1 MNTMMGADLLVQCL
15 IQEHVRFVFGIPGG
29 QLCPILD
36 AIRRFGTDE
45 GLQFVM
51 TRHEQAAAHMADAYA
66 RVTGE
71 PGVCIGTVGP
81 GAADLVP
88 GVYPAWAD
96 SIPLVVLTAQ
106 NQTWKSYPERGSMQ
120 SLDQLGLFAPIVKW
134 SARVTHWQRIP
145 ELTQRAFRVAVSGRP
160 RPVHLDLHVD
170 ALMAPVDEATLTYRP
185 APPERYRPLQG
196 PVAPAGLI
204 EAAARLLVEAE
215 RPLIHPGGGA
225 LRAGAW
231 DEVRELAEYLS
242 APVTTSQGACGVL
255 PEDHPLCLIPG
266 GYGAL
271 GAQAAADVVLLVGG
285 RLGDVDFWGQP
296 PFWGEPETQ
305 KLIQIDIEPENVGLN
320 RPVDLALLGDA
331 QATLRALLEAVKRLT
346 PPVPERP
353 ELAEY
358 RATQDAWLAQ
368 FQEGAN
374 SNKRPIHPLR
384 LMRDVRAFFPRDAIS
399 VVDGGNTTLWAHYL
413 NRIYEP
419 RSFLWAAD
427 SGHLGTGLPYAIGAK
442 LARPD
447 RPVYAISG
455 DGSFGLNIQELE
467 TAARLKLPLVVV
479 VVNDQQWGMIK
490 AAQMAAYD
498 ARYIGVDFNDVRYDQ
513 VAKAM
518 GCWGERVEDPR
529 HITPALERAV
539 ASGKPAVLDVVVD
552 QWANLTPPDLENL
565 DAVWMEGCELPW

>member
-1 MNTMMGADLLVQCL
+1 MDEIMGADLLVKCL
-15 IQEHVRFVFGIPGG
+15 IQENVRFVFGIPGG

-36 AIRRFGTDE
+36 AIRRLGVDAGMRFIT
-45 GLQFVM
+45 

-71 PGVCIGTVGP
+71 PGICLGTVGP

-88 GVYPAWAD
+88 GVYAAWAD

-120 SLDQLGLFAPIVKW
+120 SLDQIGLFEPITKW
-134 SARVTHWQRIP
+134 SARVTHWERIP
-145 ELTQRAFRVAVSGRP
+145 ELVQRAFRVAISGRP

-170 ALMAPVDEATLTYRP
+170 VLVATGDEESLAYHPATP
-185 APPERYRPLQG
+185 KRYRPDRR
-196 PVAPAGLI
+196 PVAQPEVI
-204 EAAARLLVEAE
+204 ERAAQMLVEAE
-215 RPLIHPGGGA
+215 RPLIHPGGGV
-225 LRAGAW
+225 LRSDAW

-242 APVTTSQGACGVL
+242 ATVTTSQGACGVL

-271 GAQAAADVVLLVGG
+271 GAQALADVVLLVGG

-296 PFWGEPETQ
+296 PFWGEPDQQ
-305 KLIQIDIEPENVGLN
+305 KLVQIDIDPENIALN
-320 RPVDLALLGDA
+320 RPVDLALVGDA
-331 QATLRALLEAVKRLT
+331 RATLRALIEAVKRLT
-346 PPVPERP
+346 SPLPERP
-353 ELAEY
+353 EMAEY
-358 RATQDAWLAQ
+358 RTTQEIWLAQ
-368 FQEGAN
+368 FEKDAVTD
-374 SNKRPIHPLR
+374 KKPIHPLR
-384 LMRDVRAFFPRDAIS
+384 MVRDVRAFFPRDAIC
-399 VVDGGNTTLWAHYL
+399 VVDGGNTNVWAHYL
-413 NRIYEP
+413 NRTYQP
-419 RSFLWAAD
+419 RSFLWASD
-427 SGHLGTGLPYAIGAK
+427 SGHLGSGLPYAISAK

-447 RPVYAISG
+447 RPVYAICG
-455 DGSFGLNIQELE
+455 DGAFGLNIQELE
-467 TAARLKLPLVVV
+467 TAARLKLPFIVIIA
-479 VVNDQQWGMIK
+479 NDRQWGMIK

-513 VAKAM
+513 VAQAM
-518 GCWGERVEDPR
+518 GCWGERVTDPGE
-529 HITPALERAV
+529 ITPALERAM

>member
-1 MNTMMGADLLVQCL
+1 MGEIMGADLLVKCL
-15 IQEHVRFVFGIPGG
+15 IQEDVRFVFGIPGG

-36 AIRRFGTDE
+36 AIRRLGVDA
-45 GLQFVM
+45 GLRFIT

-88 GVYPAWAD
+88 GVYAAWAD

-120 SLDQLGLFAPIVKW
+120 SLDQIGLFEPITKW
-134 SARVTHWQRIP
+134 SARVTHWERIP
-145 ELTQRAFRVAVSGRP
+145 ELVQRAFRVAISGRP

-170 ALMAPVDEATLTYRP
+170 VLVATGDVESLTYHP
-185 APPERYRPLQG
+185 AAPNRYRPDRR
-196 PVAPAGLI
+196 PVAQSELI
-204 EAAARLLVEAE
+204 ERAAEMLVEAE
-215 RPLIHPGGGA
+215 RPLIHPGGGV
-225 LRAGAW
+225 LRSAAW

-242 APVTTSQGACGVL
+242 ATVTTSQGACGVL

-271 GAQAAADVVLLVGG
+271 GAQAMADMVLLVGG

-296 PFWGEPETQ
+296 PFWGEPDQQ
-305 KLIQIDIEPENVGLN
+305 KLVQIDIDPENVALN
-320 RPVDLALLGDA
+320 RPVDLALVGDA
-331 QATLRALLEAVKRLT
+331 RATLRALIEAVKRRTSPL
-346 PPVPERP
+346 PEHP
-353 ELAEY
+353 EMAEY
-358 RATQDAWLAQ
+358 RTTQEIWLAQ
-368 FQEGAN
+368 FERDAT
-374 SNKRPIHPLR
+374 SDNKPIHPLR
-384 LMRDVRAFFPRDAIS
+384 VMRDVRAFFPRDAIC
-399 VVDGGNTTLWAHYL
+399 VADGGNTNVWAHYL
-413 NRIYEP
+413 NRTYEP

-427 SGHLGTGLPYAIGAK
+427 SGHLGIGLPYAIGAK

-447 RPVYAISG
+447 RPVYAICG
-455 DGSFGLNIQELE
+455 DGAFGLNIQELE
-467 TAARLKLPLVVV
+467 TAARLKLPFIVIIA
-479 VVNDQQWGMIK
+479 NDRQWGMIK
-490 AAQMAAYD
+490 AAQMASYD
-498 ARYIGVDFNDVRYDQ
+498 ARYIGVDFSDVRYDQ
-513 VAKAM
+513 VTQAM

-529 HITPALERAV
+529 EITPALERAM